1 MNEKQEREYYA
12 SFAAAKEKFRPGMW
26 VEWTMHV
33 ADYSNGMAF
42 KDVILRGY
50 VNKVGDIVEVRML
63 NGDFRYVH
71 VLDLRVAEER
81 AS

>member
-1 MNEKQEREYYA
+1 
-12 SFAAAKEKFRPGMW
+12 
-26 VEWTMHV
+26 
-33 ADYSNGMAF
+33 MAF